1 MTDLKNAAETISRY
15 LKVQTYPLA
24 LKFFHDSKDIPSDIR
39 RPSVFGVKMAFCQ
52 INTIARKWG
61 WSFAVTPEDINCVA
75 ALMSFGWGDLDADLD
90 KEEELIQFRINAG
103 YIKDREAAKKN
114 LDKASSLMDEKNFSS
129 QGLIV
134 SPLDSGVIQDPDVI
148 LIYGNPAQ
156 MARMIQ
162 SMIYTEGGVI
172 ESWASIG
179 ASCVREMIAPMIE
192 DRAGYVIP
200 GRGARQLG
208 MAGDDEMVF
217 TMPAGKL
224 ENFLT
229 GVKETHEKGTKYPI
243 NQFLFFEPRFNKTVE
258 KLREKINLIK

>member
-1 MTDLKNAAETISRY
+1 MIDLINAAETISKY
-15 LKVQTYPLA
+15 LKVHTSPLSI
-24 LKFFHDSKDIPSDIR
+24 KYYSNSKDLPTDVR
-39 RPSVFGVKMAFCQ
+39 RPNVFGVKMAFCQ

-75 ALMSFGWGDLDADLD
+75 ALMSFGWGDLAGDLN
-90 KEEELIQFRINAG
+90 KEEELINFRINAG
-103 YIKDREAAKKN
+103 YIKDRDAAKKN
-114 LDKASSLMDEKNFSS
+114 LKKASSLMDEKKFSS
-129 QGLIV
+129 RGLIV

-192 DRAGYVIP
+192 NKAGYVIP

-243 NQFLFFEPRFNKTVE
+243 NQFLFFEPKFNKTVE
-258 KLREKINLIK
+258 KLREKIKLVK